1 MKNSDWDLD
10 FRHGVDGEN
19 AVANLLS
26 IETVEVK
33 NDRRWSET
41 GNVYI
46 ETDCYYVKSQAW
58 EPSGIS
64 ISKATHWAFVLD
76 EVVVIL
82 PLERLKK
89 IVERFGRP
97 ITCNIPP
104 NYSRGFLVSV
114 VELMAV
120 IDTAQ

>member
-1 MKNSDWDLD
+1 MKNSNWDLD
-10 FRHGVDGEN
+10 YRHGLDGEN
-19 AVANLLS
+19 MVANLLA

-46 ETDCYYVKSQAW
+46 ETDCYYVNSQAW

-64 ISKATHWAFVLD
+64 ISKASHWAFVLD

-97 ITCNIPP
+97 STCNISP
-104 NYSRGFLVSV
+104 NYSRGFLISV

-120 IDTAQ
+120 INIE

>member
-104 NYSRGFLVSV
+104 NYSRGFLVRV